1 MEKLYKIVFYH
12 QNKFTK
18 INTTLSDRLMKKQ
31 KLQFL
36 FIFFLI
42 AVLHTNCSPHC
53 DDEDYTRDQ
62 KEAALHADTL
72 SVAKG

>member
-1 MEKLYKIVFYH
+1 
-12 QNKFTK
+12 
-18 INTTLSDRLMKKQ
+18 MKKST
-31 KLQFL
+31 LQII

-62 KEAALHADTL
+62 KEAALQADTL
-72 SVAKG
+72 RISRG

>member
-1 MEKLYKIVFYH
+1 
-12 QNKFTK
+12 
-18 INTTLSDRLMKKQ
+18 MKKST
-31 KLQFL
+31 LQII